1 MEAIGYQAYYSNR
14 RVIDLAG
21 LVSPAVVRILGE
33 CGTNA
38 EAFHRIATELKPDYF
53 VLRGFEVEQ
62 NRHFH
67 GGPLFTTERQEA
79 DFTRDYSV
87 VKHFVPPYP
96 EILGKNTK
104 LTIYRRN
111 PPTNISDR

>member
-1 MEAIGYQAYYSNR
+1 MWRLAAHCISLTWRDALR
-14 RVIDLAG
+14 RR
-21 LVSPAVVRILGE
+21 P
-33 CGTNA
+33 
-38 EAFHRIATELKPDYF
+38 IATELKPDYF

-79 DFTRDYSV
+79 DFARDYSV
-87 VKHFVPPYP
+87 AKHFVPPYP
-96 EILGKNTK
+96 EILGENTK

-111 PPTNISDR
+111 PPTGSSDR